1 MKIHQKRITFIL
13 IFVGVLLILFTYFY
27 PNIKE
32 NKFIVKNDIEKDL
45 TDSAEELK
53 ENTTFFENLRYEGLF
68 NLDKTFIVQSKKA
81 YIDNKEPD
89 IVHMTDMHVIL
100 YLEDGRTVNITSDGG
115 KYNKIN
121 YDIFFN
127 KNVYATDGETKIF
140 SEYLEMLGN
149 ESTVKIYED
158 VNINYSTGSSLS
170 ADKIE
175 YDFETKYLK
184 VSMFDDKRIKMK
196 VLK

>member
-1 MKIHQKRITFIL
+1 MKKNQKRIQAIL
-13 IFVGVLLILFTYFY
+13 LFVGVLLIVFTYFY
-27 PNIKE
+27 PNI
-32 NKFIVKNDIEKDL
+32 VKKDIEKDL
-45 TDSAEELK
+45 SEFPEELEK
-53 ENTTFFENLRYEGLF
+53 NTTFFENLRYEGLF
-68 NLDKTFIVQSKKA
+68 NLDKTFTVISKKA
-81 YIDNKEPD
+81 YIDNEEPD

-100 YLEDGRTVNITSDGG
+100 YLKDGGIVNITSDSG
-115 KYNKIN
+115 KYNKIS

-127 KNVYATDGETKIF
+127 KNVYATDGETKIY

-149 ESTVKIYED
+149 ESAAKIYND

-170 ADKIE
+170 ADKVE

-196 VLK
+196 VFK

>member
-32 NKFIVKNDIEKDL
+32 NKSIVKNDIEKDL

-68 NLDKTFIVQSKKA
+68 NLDKTFIVQSEKA